1 MRIAIEGCTH
11 GELEKTYET
20 IKEIEEK
27 DGRKVYPSPTI
38 NVCLKFLVVV
48 VVVVVVIL
56 VVVLV
61 LESVLVNGC
70 CNLVW
75 SRWTCC
81 CAVETS
87 SQRATCQTWP
97 AWPALTS
104 TKRCAHSTSIIGV
117 FEFRMA

>member
-1 MRIAIEGCTH
+1 MA
-11 GELEKTYET
+11 
-20 IKEIEEK
+20 
-27 DGRKVYPSPTI
+27 GRSI
-38 NVCLKFLVVV
+38 LLLLLNVFLKILVVV
-48 VVVVVVIL
+48 VVVVIV

-81 CAVETS
+81 SAVETS
-87 SQRATCQTWP
+87 SRRATCPTWP

-117 FEFRMA
+117 FEFRMALKLGGISSVVPSKLFSLITLF

>member
-38 NVCLKFLVVV
+38 NVFLKFLVVV
-48 VVVVVVIL
+48 VVIV

-61 LESVLVNGC
+61 LESVLIDCC

-81 CAVETS
+81 SAVETS
-87 SQRATCQTWP
+87 SRRATCPTWP